1 VSDDAQKINAAT
13 ETTALP
19 KTRSILIVDDDSV
32 FGQRLGK
39 AFTER
44 GFNVLVCGTVEEA
57 LANISSCQLDIII
70 TDLRI
75 GQQNG
80 LTIVEAV
87 KAISGD
93 TKTLML
99 SGYGNVSTAVAAVK
113 LGVTEFLSKPA
124 DADEILEVLGI
135 TDWAKSCAA
144 YALKEPNMVR
154 SEHILRVFTKT
165 GNNVSESARLLNMHR
180 RTLQRIL
187 ARARASSDAQ
197 TYGGVTP

>member
-1 VSDDAQKINAAT
+1 M
-13 ETTALP
+13 
-19 KTRSILIVDDDSV
+19 
-32 FGQRLGK
+32 
-39 AFTER
+39 
-44 GFNVLVCGTVEEA
+44 LVCGTAEEA
-57 LANISSCQLDIII
+57 LAIISSCQLDIVI

-87 KAISGD
+87 KAISAD

-99 SGYGNVSTAVAAVK
+99 TGYGNVSTAVAAVK

-154 SEHILRVFTKT
+154 SEHILRVFTKK

-187 ARARASSDAQ
+187 ARTRASSDAQ

>member
-1 VSDDAQKINAAT
+1 VNDIAQETNAAAEAT
-13 ETTALP
+13 MRH
-19 KTRSILIVDDDSV
+19 KMRSVLIVDDDIV

-39 AFTER
+39 AFTAR
-44 GFNVLVCGTVEEA
+44 GFDVLVCETVDEA
-57 LANISSCQLDIII
+57 LAIIATCHLDIVI

-75 GQQNG
+75 AKQNG

-87 KAISGD
+87 SAISDD

-135 TDWAKSCAA
+135 TDWAKSRAA
-144 YALKEPNMVR
+144 YTLKEPHMVR
-154 SEHILRVFTKT
+154 SEHILGVFRKT

-187 ARARASSDAQ
+187 ARTRAAPDVRN
-197 TYGGVTP
+197 YLG

>member
-1 VSDDAQKINAAT
+1 MSDIDHETNAAA
-13 ETTALP
+13 ETTIRH
-19 KTRSILIVDDDSV
+19 KTRSVLIVDDDSI

-44 GFNVLVCGTVEEA
+44 GFDALVCETVDEA
-57 LANISSCQLDIII
+57 LAVITTCHLDLVI

-75 GQQNG
+75 AKQNG

-87 KAISGD
+87 SAISDD

-135 TDWAKSCAA
+135 SDWAKSRTAH
-144 YALKEPNMVR
+144 ALKEPNMVR
-154 SEHILRVFTKT
+154 SEHILGVFGKT

-187 ARARASSDAQ
+187 ARARAAADAR
-197 TYGGVTP
+197 TYLG